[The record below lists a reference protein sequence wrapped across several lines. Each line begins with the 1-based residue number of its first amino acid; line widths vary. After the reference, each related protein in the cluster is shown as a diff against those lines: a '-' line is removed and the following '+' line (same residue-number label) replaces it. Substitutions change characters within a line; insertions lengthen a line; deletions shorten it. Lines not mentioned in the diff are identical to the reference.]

1 MNEWNL
7 YLKRIN
13 FRGSTSKAI
22 LLKRENT
29 IVVFVSVVSLI
40 RLSALFSSY
49 QKEKYAWVKVS
60 IYAVTLVLDVTKCS
74 KY

>member
-1 MNEWNL
+1 M
-7 YLKRIN
+7 
-13 FRGSTSKAI
+13 
-22 LLKRENT
+22 